1 MAFIISMEGKRMRRM
16 PQTSQQSRSSGQSMV
31 EMALLMPILLAL
43 IFAIIDM
50 GWYIYGFATISQ
62 AARNG
67 AEVAAQLPPFEDT
80 LIDTDARNADP
91 CHITIVDEVQED
103 AALYTLTSDNVT
115 VAYPSGSSRD
125 LGNPIQV
132 TVVYNLEPLTPLFQW
147 LPLGNNGRFTIT
159 ASAVRSI
166 ESLGNTPASEEN
178 PNGVACR

>member
-1 MAFIISMEGKRMRRM
+1 MRSMRDTSK
-16 PQTSQQSRSSGQSMV
+16 QTRAAGQSMV
-31 EMALLMPILLAL
+31 EMALLLPILLSL

-80 LIDTDARNADP
+80 LADEDLLADDP

-115 VAYPSGSSRD
+115 VSYPNGSSRD
-125 LGNPIQV
+125 LGNPIEV
-132 TVVYNLEPLTPLFQW
+132 AVRYDLEPLTPLFQW

-166 ESLGNTPASEEN
+166 ESLGSTPASEEN